1 MALTIVSFI
10 LVSYRNDNYRN
21 RAFYNSQNNWNNWRP
36 GNRPQTQPSR
46 PQPARPQGRGE
57 VAAGL
62 CYAGAEFARRTK
74 ITTIARKHSFALLTW
89 QFSCGASMQNSHMD
103 NLSPASTPAFD
114 ISSQTSNPNA
124 GLRGNY
130 AQMAADFTVQQR
142 INEYTDEEQARWL
155 RLVERQLALIQG
167 RACHEFIDAI
177 YGLTALDMRHGIP
190 DFVSVNVALK
200 AATNWQLVAVP
211 GLLPDDVF
219 FTHLANRRFPVTV
232 WLRSESEF
240 DYIVEPDLFHDF
252 FGHVPMLFTPIYADH
267 LQAYGEGALK
277 AKRLGG
283 LDWLARLYWYTIEFG
298 LIRENGNESGDGKH
312 PIKAYGAGILSSPK
326 ELVYA
331 LESQVPQRL
340 PFDVMTSMRTKFL
353 IDDVQTTYFVLE
365 SCQQMRDDTAP
376 DFAPLYE
383 ALRAENA

>member
-1 MALTIVSFI
+1 MQ
-10 LVSYRNDNYRN
+10 D
-21 RAFYNSQNNWNNWRP
+21 SQP
-36 GNRPQTQPSR
+36 T
-46 PQPARPQGRGE
+46 PA
-57 VAAGL
+57 
-62 CYAGAEFARRTK
+62 
-74 ITTIARKHSFALLTW
+74 
-89 QFSCGASMQNSHMD
+89 
-103 NLSPASTPAFD
+103 PAFD
-114 ISSQTSNPNA
+114 ISGKTSNPST

-142 INEYTDEEQARWL
+142 MADYTDDEQARWL

-167 RACHEFIDAI
+167 RACHEFMNAI
-177 YGLTALDMRHGIP
+177 NSLTALDMRHGIP
-190 DFVSVNVALK
+190 DFAAVNVALK

-219 FTHLANRRFPVTV
+219 FTHLAHRRFPVTV
-232 WLRSESEF
+232 WLRDESEF

-298 LIRENGNESGDGKH
+298 LIRENGK
-312 PIKAYGAGILSSPK
+312 ILAYGAGVLSSPK

-331 LESQVPQRL
+331 LESVVPQRL
-340 PFDVMTSMRTKFL
+340 PFDVMSSMRTPFL

-365 SCQQMRDDTAP
+365 SFQQLRDDTAP
-376 DFAPLYE
+376 DFSPLYE
-383 ALRAENA
+383 ALRSEGA

>member
-1 MALTIVSFI
+1 M
-10 LVSYRNDNYRN
+10 
-21 RAFYNSQNNWNNWRP
+21 
-36 GNRPQTQPSR
+36 
-46 PQPARPQGRGE
+46 
-57 VAAGL
+57 
-62 CYAGAEFARRTK
+62 
-74 ITTIARKHSFALLTW
+74 
-89 QFSCGASMQNSHMD
+89 
-103 NLSPASTPAFD
+103 PAFD
-114 ISSQTSNPNA
+114 ISAKTSHPNI

-142 INEYTDEEQARWL
+142 MGDYTDEEQARWL
-155 RLVERQLALIQG
+155 RLVERQLALIHG
-167 RACHEFIDAI
+167 RACHEFLNAI
-177 YGLTALDMRHGIP
+177 NGLTALDMRHGIP
-190 DFVSVNVALK
+190 DFAAVNVALE

-240 DYIVEPDLFHDF
+240 DYIVEPDIFHDF

-312 PIKAYGAGILSSPK
+312 AVKAYGAGILSSPK

-331 LESQVPQRL
+331 LESFVPQRL
-340 PFDVMTSMRTKFL
+340 PFDVMTSMRTAFL

-365 SCQQMRDDTAP
+365 SFQQLRDDTAP

-383 ALRAENA
+383 TLRAENV

>member
-1 MALTIVSFI
+1 MQ
-10 LVSYRNDNYRN
+10 D
-21 RAFYNSQNNWNNWRP
+21 SQP
-36 GNRPQTQPSR
+36 T
-46 PQPARPQGRGE
+46 PA
-57 VAAGL
+57 
-62 CYAGAEFARRTK
+62 
-74 ITTIARKHSFALLTW
+74 
-89 QFSCGASMQNSHMD
+89 
-103 NLSPASTPAFD
+103 PAFD
-114 ISSQTSNPNA
+114 ISGKTSNPST

-142 INEYTDEEQARWL
+142 MADYTDDEQARWL

-167 RACHEFIDAI
+167 RACHEFMNAI
-177 YGLTALDMRHGIP
+177 NSLTALDMRHGIP
-190 DFVSVNVALK
+190 DFAAVNVALK

-219 FTHLANRRFPVTV
+219 FTHLAHRRFPVTV
-232 WLRSESEF
+232 WLRDESEF

-298 LIRENGNESGDGKH
+298 LIRENGQ
-312 PIKAYGAGILSSPK
+312 ILAYGAGVLSSPK

-331 LESQVPQRL
+331 LESLVPQRL
-340 PFDVMTSMRTKFL
+340 PFDVKTLMRTPFL

-365 SCQQMRDDTAP
+365 SFQQLRDYTAP
-376 DFAPLYE
+376 DFSPLYE
-383 ALRAENA
+383 ALRSEGA

>member
-1 MALTIVSFI
+1 MQA
-10 LVSYRNDNYRN
+10 
-21 RAFYNSQNNWNNWRP
+21 
-36 GNRPQTQPSR
+36 TQPP
-46 PQPARPQGRGE
+46 PQIAPA
-57 VAAGL
+57 
-62 CYAGAEFARRTK
+62 
-74 ITTIARKHSFALLTW
+74 
-89 QFSCGASMQNSHMD
+89 
-103 NLSPASTPAFD
+103 AFD
-114 ISSQTSNPNA
+114 ISGKTSNPNA

-130 AQMAADFTVQQR
+130 ALMAADFTVQQR
-142 INEYTDEEQARWL
+142 MGDYTVDEQARWL
-155 RLVERQLALIQG
+155 RLVERQLALIPG
-167 RACHEFIDAI
+167 RACQEFTAAI
-177 YGLTALDMRHGIP
+177 NGLTALDMRHGIP
-190 DFVSVNVALK
+190 DFASVNVALK

-219 FTHLANRRFPVTV
+219 FTHLAHRRFPVTV
-232 WLRSESEF
+232 WLRSEAEF

-298 LIRENGNESGDGKH
+298 LIRENGKVL
-312 PIKAYGAGILSSPK
+312 AYGAGVLSSPK

-331 LESQVPQRL
+331 LESPIPQRL
-340 PFDVMTSMRTKFL
+340 PFDVMTLMRSTFL

-365 SCQQMRDDTAP
+365 SFQQLRDDTAP

-383 ALRAENA
+383 TLRNEGA

>member
-1 MALTIVSFI
+1 
-10 LVSYRNDNYRN
+10 
-21 RAFYNSQNNWNNWRP
+21 
-36 GNRPQTQPSR
+36 
-46 PQPARPQGRGE
+46 
-57 VAAGL
+57 
-62 CYAGAEFARRTK
+62 
-74 ITTIARKHSFALLTW
+74 
-89 QFSCGASMQNSHMD
+89 MQNSDMD
-103 NLSPASTPAFD
+103 TLSPASTPAFD
-114 ISSQTSNPNA
+114 ISSKTRNPNA

-142 INEYTDEEQARWL
+142 INEYTDQEQARWL

-190 DFVSVNVALK
+190 DFASVNVALK

-267 LQAYGEGALK
+267 LQAYGDGALK

-298 LIRENGNESGDGKH
+298 LIRENGNESGDSKH
-312 PIKAYGAGILSSPK
+312 AVKAYGAGVLSSPK

-365 SCQQMRDDTAP
+365 SFQQLRDDTAP

-383 ALRAENA
+383 ALREENA